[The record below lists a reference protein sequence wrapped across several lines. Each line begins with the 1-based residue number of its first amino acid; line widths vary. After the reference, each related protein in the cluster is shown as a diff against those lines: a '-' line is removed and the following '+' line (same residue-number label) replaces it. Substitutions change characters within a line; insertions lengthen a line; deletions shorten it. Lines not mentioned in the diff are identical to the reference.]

1 MLPDG
6 GGSVPE
12 QIGRLEKEVDAY
24 RTLGEFTE
32 KAQHYSANPEQARAI
47 AERGH
52 ERVRRDH
59 TIAHRLDTTLS
70 TAGLA

>member
-1 MLPDG
+1 M
-6 GGSVPE
+6 
-12 QIGRLEKEVDAY
+12 DAY
-24 RTLGEFTE
+24 RTLGEFTG

-59 TIAHRLDTTLS
+59 TIAHRLDTMLS

>member
-12 QIGRLEKEVDAY
+12 QIGRLEKEVDTY

-59 TIAHRLDTTLS
+59 TIVHRLDTMLS